1 MNHREFFYL
10 VSEMRSA
17 QREYFDTKSQRVL
30 IAAKQLEKQVDLE
43 IERVKQ
49 IVSTQ
54 DQSSRSERG
63 QMLQSGRS
71 QPKHGDSM

>member
-17 QREYFDTKSQRVL
+17 QREYFETKSQRVL

-43 IERVKQ
+43 IDRVKS
-49 IVSTQ
+49 IVGAQ
-54 DQSSRSERG
+54 KNRPG
-63 QMLQSGRS
+63 
-71 QPKHGDSM
+71 

>member
-1 MNHREFFYL
+1 MNAREFFYL

-43 IERVKQ
+43 IERVKL
-49 IVSTQ
+49 IVEAQEKSANY
-54 DQSSRSERG
+54 
-63 QMLQSGRS
+63 
-71 QPKHGDSM
+71 

>member
-1 MNHREFFYL
+1 MNAREFFYL

-43 IERVKQ
+43 IERVKL
-49 IVSTQ
+49 IISS
-54 DQSSRSERG
+54 QS
-63 QMLQSGRS
+63 
-71 QPKHGDSM
+71 

>member
-1 MNHREFFYL
+1 MNAREFFYL

-43 IERVKQ
+43 IERVKT
-49 IVSTQ
+49 IC
-54 DQSSRSERG
+54 DQKSKD
-63 QMLQSGRS
+63 Q
-71 QPKHGDSM
+71 

>member
-17 QREYFDTKSQRVL
+17 QREYFETKSQRVL
-30 IAAKQLEKQVDLE
+30 IAAKQLENQVDLE

-49 IVSTQ
+49 IVSAR
-54 DQSSRSERG
+54 D
-63 QMLQSGRS
+63 
-71 QPKHGDSM
+71 

>member
-17 QREYFDTKSQRVL
+17 QREYFETKSQRVL

-43 IERVKQ
+43 IDRVKQ
-49 IVSTQ
+49 IVSIRENQ
-54 DQSSRSERG
+54 
-63 QMLQSGRS
+63 
-71 QPKHGDSM
+71 

>member
-1 MNHREFFYL
+1 MNAREFFYL

-17 QREYFDTKSQRVL
+17 QREYFETKSQRVL

-49 IVSTQ
+49 ILEYQEAGHS
-54 DQSSRSERG
+54 DG
-63 QMLQSGRS
+63 
-71 QPKHGDSM
+71 

>member
-1 MNHREFFYL
+1 MNAREFFYL

-43 IERVKQ
+43 IERVKA
-49 IVSTQ
+49 IVDAQ
-54 DQSSRSERG
+54 ENRPG
-63 QMLQSGRS
+63 
-71 QPKHGDSM
+71 

>member
-1 MNHREFFYL
+1 MNAREFFYL

-43 IERVKQ
+43 IERVKTICEIQ
-49 IVSTQ
+49 EKKS
-54 DQSSRSERG
+54 
-63 QMLQSGRS
+63 
-71 QPKHGDSM
+71 P

>member
-17 QREYFDTKSQRVL
+17 QREYFETKSQRVL

-49 IVSTQ
+49 IVSAQ
-54 DQSSRSERG
+54 EN
-63 QMLQSGRS
+63 
-71 QPKHGDSM
+71 QPC

>member
-17 QREYFDTKSQRVL
+17 QREYFETKSQRVL

-43 IERVKQ
+43 IERVKT
-49 IVSTQ
+49 ICELKSK
-54 DQSSRSERG
+54 DQ
-63 QMLQSGRS
+63 
-71 QPKHGDSM
+71 